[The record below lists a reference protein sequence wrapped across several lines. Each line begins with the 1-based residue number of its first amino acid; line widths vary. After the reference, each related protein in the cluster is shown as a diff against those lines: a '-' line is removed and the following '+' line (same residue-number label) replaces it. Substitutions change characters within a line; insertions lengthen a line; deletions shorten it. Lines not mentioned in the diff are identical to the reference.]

1 MKSSRQVLLIGDT
14 LQQLSVKLPVSL
26 RLVCLLLLS
35 LMGSQQC
42 LLLPFLLLLIIL
54 VLIRACLHHHLTL
67 FTSQLPLLFDGQEAS
82 RWGLPPSFVCFA
94 VIIVPGEKIRFLPTK
109 NIRILTCFHH
119 RSLLHTTVSQSP
131 LQLCATWCLLGEL
144 QPCVIH
150 RSPGGKMWIGLKSQV
165 EKLTCPSCIF
175 AIYFWA
181 QVSSTSFSS
190 FFATAPLFFLGGSG
204 LSKKYFLIYSA
215 LFFTRVT
222 ATVSQHNS
230 RVPTPC
236 STINGSS
243 SCIWLSYAGAYPRPC
258 LINNLRATCPYTV
271 LYPAGAHCCKAW
283 LWSLC
288 SRQCLSPSSQSALVG
303 LTNCWLRRRKKTNP
317 MNTL

>member
-54 VLIRACLHHHLTL
+54 VLIRACLHRHLTL

-94 VIIVPGEKIRFLPTK
+94 VIIVPGEKIRFLTTK

-150 RSPGGKMWIGLKSQV
+150 RSPGGKM
-165 EKLTCPSCIF
+165 
-175 AIYFWA
+175 
-181 QVSSTSFSS
+181 
-190 FFATAPLFFLGGSG
+190 
-204 LSKKYFLIYSA
+204 
-215 LFFTRVT
+215 
-222 ATVSQHNS
+222 
-230 RVPTPC
+230 
-236 STINGSS
+236 
-243 SCIWLSYAGAYPRPC
+243 
-258 LINNLRATCPYTV
+258 
-271 LYPAGAHCCKAW
+271 
-283 LWSLC
+283 
-288 SRQCLSPSSQSALVG
+288 
-303 LTNCWLRRRKKTNP
+303 
-317 MNTL
+317 